1 MKEKL
6 HKALSTFVEAMR
18 LYEVAF
24 IMNHYPS
31 EKWHDVLFSKL
42 KPGQQMSWNNR
53 RQMLDEGTDLKCL
66 IDFDN
71 MKAFALGFKD
81 DLYNEGISRGDISK
95 MATWFDVIHEIR
107 NKESHHNPIDDDEI
121 IAAFVNMK
129 YVAKL
134 LGMAELVTELDNI
147 KSKQLAATIAVQQ
160 QQAESAQQS
169 TTPVYNDNDDESNII
184 SWFNNV
190 IPHYDIRTGALD
202 ESVFAANLAEVAQGT
217 GKEVYVD
224 RTMFFEKTYITGG
237 LKDLANRVIL
247 ALNGEETENRVISL
261 QTGFGGGKTH
271 SLISL
276 YHIAKAGKDIESS
289 AVAQSLLKENV
300 RPQFDN
306 AHVAAFTD
314 NTTDVVQGHQTPEGF
329 TIRTIWG
336 ELAYQLGGAE
346 AYAIVRQNDE
356 EMIAPSEG
364 LFKKVLEMSSP
375 SLILVD
381 ELAAYCVKA
390 AAKRVVN
397 SDLSDQT
404 INFMQTLTQAVAQ
417 TPRSVLIMT
426 LPASKNEVGTDQK
439 SQEIL
444 TALQNRVIRVGTN
457 VQPVQDMEIFEV
469 IRRRLFESIG
479 DTETVKRIVEKYC
492 KYYNKRRTELPSFV
506 NNGTYRELMR
516 KSYPFHP
523 ELINIFRDKWGQ
535 DSRFQRTRGVLR
547 LLAAIVND
555 LWKRRHSLVGTQGLI
570 HTSDVNLQNVQSLA
584 GTITN
589 LKGTQWDSV
598 LSADIIGAS
607 SNSSRIDNEDPQ
619 SDLCKYQIA
628 QGVATTVMM
637 ASVAGKNNSNISI
650 EELRL
655 CMIRPGAFK
664 HAEIENALSKLEGRA
679 HYMYSSRIDGR
690 RYWFESRA
698 NINILLSQAKNQ
710 VTTAAIDKEITD
722 RLNAQASA
730 NIEMKILVNPS
741 ADVPEQKSL
750 TMIILGPEYQAN
762 NTLRL
767 NTKARIEQIAT
778 QRGSSPRVYRN
789 TILFLVVTEQGYNIL
804 ADKLRNYLAC
814 KKILDEYRTLDKDQ
828 KDDVIAR
835 RRAADTE
842 ANQAIINAYTQVVKF
857 TAQNGCEIFPHFQI
871 SATNFNDYLRFNVLQ
886 ALKEEEWI
894 IRRIGLGTLHEVNL
908 YPTVEDPVQISKLYE
923 SFLRY
928 DDKPMITGPEAVT
941 DSVQKFCT
949 EGTFNVGHGEK
960 GNYTSIDVRSSVP
973 FLSADDSNAWLLD
986 PSVKMPETGSTN
998 SSSSGT
1004 NNGSGTSTSGTSS
1017 GTTSSTATGSSS
1029 NSGTSTSSQP
1039 KKYKRISIQGN
1050 VPMEHWTDLFGSFVN
1065 ILRNNGLKIE
1075 VKFDAKSTPMSELT
1089 ENSQLFK
1096 SIKESASQL
1105 GLEITTEEE

>member
-24 IMNHYPS
+24 IMSHYPS
-31 EKWHDVLFSKL
+31 EKWYDILFSKL
-42 KPGQQMSWNNR
+42 KPGQQMAWNNR
-53 RQMLDEGTDLKCL
+53 RQMLDDSADLKCL

-71 MKAFALGFKD
+71 MKSFALGFKD
-81 DLYNEGISRGDISK
+81 DLFNGGISRGDISK
-95 MATWFDVIHEIR
+95 MATWIDDLHEIR

-121 IAAFVNMK
+121 TSAFVNMK
-129 YVAKL
+129 RVARL
-134 LGMAELVTELDNI
+134 LGMGELVTELDNI
-147 KSKQLAATIAVQQ
+147 KARPMAATVAVQQ
-160 QQAESAQQS
+160 QQADSTPSA
-169 TTPVYNDNDDESNII
+169 PVINDNEDESNII

-217 GKEVYVD
+217 GKEVYID

-237 LKDLANRVIL
+237 LKDLANRVIQ

-276 YHIAKAGKDIESS
+276 YHIAKAGKDIETS

-300 RPQFDN
+300 HPQFEN

-314 NTTDVVQGHQTPEGF
+314 NTTDVVQGHVTSEGL

-336 ELAYQLGGAE
+336 ELAYQLGGVS
-346 AYAIVRQNDE
+346 AYEIVRENDE
-356 EMIAPSEG
+356 AMIAPSQG
-364 LFKKVLEMSSP
+364 IFMNVLNMCSP

-390 AAKRVVN
+390 AARRVGN

-404 INFMQTLTQAVAQ
+404 INFMQTLTQAVSD
-417 TPRSVLIMT
+417 TPKSVLIMT
-426 LPASKNEVGTDQK
+426 LPASKNEVGADQK

-469 IRRRLFESIG
+469 IRRRLFESICNP
-479 DTETVKRIVEKYC
+479 ETVKRIVEKYC

-555 LWKRRHSLVGTQGLI
+555 LWKRRHSLVGTQGLV

-598 LSADIIGAS
+598 LSADITGAS

-619 SDLCKYQIA
+619 SDLCRYQIA
-628 QGVATTVMM
+628 QGVGTTVML

-650 EELRL
+650 EELKL

-664 HAEIENALSKLEGRA
+664 PAEIENALSKLEGRA

-690 RYWFESRA
+690 RYWFESRP
-698 NINILLSQAKNQ
+698 NINILLTQAKNQ
-710 VTTAAIDKEITD
+710 ISSSAIDREITD
-722 RLNAQASA
+722 RLNS
-730 NIEMKILVNPS
+730 LVGTNMEIKALVDPT

-750 TMIILGPEYQAN
+750 TLVVLGPEYQSNGVLHAK
-762 NTLRL
+762 
-767 NTKARIEQIAT
+767 TKARIEQIAT

-789 TILFLVVTEQGYNIL
+789 TILFLVITEQGYNIL

-828 KDDVIAR
+828 KDDVISR
-835 RRAADTE
+835 RKTADSET
-842 ANQAIINAYTQVVKF
+842 NQAIINAYTQVVKF
-857 TAQNGCEIFPHFQI
+857 TAQNGCETLPHF
-871 SATNFNDYLRFNVLQ
+871 SVTATNFNDYLRFNVLQ

-908 YPTVEDPVQISKLYE
+908 YPTVEEPVQISKLYE
-923 SFLRY
+923 AFLRY
-928 DDKPMITGPEAVT
+928 DDKPMITGPEAIV
-941 DSVQKFCT
+941 DSVQKFCG

-960 GNYTSIDVRSSVP
+960 CNYTAIDVRSSVP
-973 FLSADDSNAWLLD
+973 FLSADDQNAWLLD
-986 PSVKMPETGSTN
+986 PSVKLEETGSGSISGNCSTSSSSTSSPGTN
-998 SSSSGT
+998 SSSSNSSNYGA
-1004 NNGSGTSTSGTSS
+1004 SSSASTS
-1017 GTTSSTATGSSS
+1017 
-1029 NSGTSTSSQP
+1029 SSQP
-1039 KKYKRISIQGN
+1039 KKYKRVSIQGN

-1075 VKFDAKSTPMSELT
+1075 VKFDAKSTPLSELS

-1105 GLEITTEEE
+1105 GLDIITEEEEE